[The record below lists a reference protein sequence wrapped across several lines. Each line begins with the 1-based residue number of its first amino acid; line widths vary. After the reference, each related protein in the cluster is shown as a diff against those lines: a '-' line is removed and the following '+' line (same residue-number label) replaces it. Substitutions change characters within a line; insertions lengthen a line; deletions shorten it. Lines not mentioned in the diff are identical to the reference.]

1 MLRDGN
7 FTEAKKSTISVMISN
22 TFWCLLVLKKER
34 KKEKA
39 VEFLFIRKKFTSSM
53 F

>member
-22 TFWCLLVLKKER
+22 TFWCLLVLKKE
-34 KKEKA
+34 KA
-39 VEFLFIRKKFTSSM
+39 VTFLFIRKKFTSSM